1 MNTEEGQTL
10 GAWLAPTLEQ
20 IEDTLWSY
28 ELYVPNTPP
37 HYSNE
42 SFRAI
47 IKLFMSAM
55 MDKIWDLQEG
65 EEMESEDRLAMVERC
80 GQELRKLVKVYTGI
94 DSQELYGN
102 E

>member
-1 MNTEEGQTL
+1 MNTEAGKTI
-10 GAWLAPTLEQ
+10 GAFFAPMLEHM
-20 IEDTLWSY
+20 EDTLWSY
-28 ELYVPNTPP
+28 ELYAPNMPP

-55 MDKIWDLQEG
+55 MDRIWDLQEG
-65 EEMESEDRLAMVERC
+65 EEMDIEDRVAMVERC

>member
-1 MNTEEGQTL
+1 MNTENGQTL

-28 ELYVPNTPP
+28 ELYVPNMPP
-37 HYSNE
+37 QYSDD

-55 MDKIWDLQEG
+55 MDKIWALQEG
-65 EEMESEDRLAMVERC
+65 EEMESEDRLAMVEKC
-80 GQELRKLVKVYTGI
+80 GKEIGSLIKIYTNI
-94 DSQELYGN
+94 DTHNLYG